1 MSVKQDFQ
9 PPRSSVTPHSG
20 RTNSNRIIF
29 GGILLLVVISLVAL
43 FSFRPGSDSDTA
55 EKAVTTAAEKVDQS
69 PSQPPPPP
77 EPVREVIA
85 GTVPPGA
92 SITTLL
98 GDYFNAQQIYSLNKQ
113 SRDIFPFTKICAGRP
128 YKIVTVDGKFDSF
141 IYEIDDKELLVIHRS
156 GEETTIEK
164 QDIVYDTRIELIH
177 GTIHSSLLEAVHEIG
192 EDHRLAFLLAD
203 IFAWDIDFIRDLR
216 VGDTFQA
223 LVEKRFREGKPA
235 GYGKVIAAEFVNQK
249 KVFKAIR
256 FKDGDQPVSYYNEK
270 GENLRKAF
278 LKAPLAFSRIS
289 SGFTMHRFHPILKT
303 WKAHPAIDYVAP
315 VGTPIKTVGDGTIYR
330 IGFTRGNGNFIEVR
344 HSNGYSTI
352 YLHMKGFARGLHKGS
367 RVTQG
372 QVIGYLGGTGMAT
385 GPHLCYR
392 MRLNGRPVNPT
403 KLKFPAA
410 KSVSKEHLAEF
421 KAIAAPLIARLDKNR
436 DQLHVANLDKDRSKK
451 NVEKTQ

>member
-9 PPRSSVTPHSG
+9 PPRSSATP
-20 RTNSNRIIF
+20 RTGKTSSHRVII
-29 GGILLLVVISLVAL
+29 GAVLVLIVISLIAF
-43 FSFRPGSDSDTA
+43 FSFRPSSDNDNLSRVDTSA
-55 EKAVTTAAEKVDQS
+55 AVVKEAAV
-69 PSQPPPPP
+69 QPPSPP
-77 EPVREVIA
+77 EPVREEIVNVVPA
-85 GTVPPGA
+85 GS
-92 SITTLL
+92 SITALL
-98 GDYFNAQQIYSLNKQ
+98 GDYFTAQEIYSLNQQ
-113 SRDIFPFTKICAGRP
+113 SRDVFPFTKICAGRP
-128 YKIVTVDGKFDSF
+128 YKIITVDGKFKSF
-141 IYEIDDKELLVIHRS
+141 IYEIDDKDLLVINRN
-156 GEETTIEK
+156 GDETTIER
-164 QDIVYDTRIELIH
+164 QEIVYDVTTELVQ
-177 GTIHSSLLEAVHEIG
+177 GTIHSSLLEAVHDIG
-192 EDHRLAFLLAD
+192 EDHRLAFILAD

-223 LVEKRFREGKPA
+223 LVEKRFRDGKPA
-235 GYGKVIAAEFVNQK
+235 GYGKVIAAEFVNQQ

-330 IGFTRGNGNFIEVR
+330 IGYSKGNGNFIEVR
-344 HSNGYSTI
+344 HSNGYSTL
-352 YLHMKGFARGLHKGS
+352 YLHMKGFARRLHKGS

-385 GPHLCYR
+385 GPHLCFR

-403 KLKFPAA
+403 KLKVPAA
-410 KSVSKEHLAEF
+410 KSVSKAHLAEF
-421 KAIAAPLIARLDKNR
+421 KALATPLIARLDKSRN
-436 DQLHVANLDKDRSKK
+436 QQHVAKLDKEHVERTM
-451 NVEKTQ
+451 EKTQ